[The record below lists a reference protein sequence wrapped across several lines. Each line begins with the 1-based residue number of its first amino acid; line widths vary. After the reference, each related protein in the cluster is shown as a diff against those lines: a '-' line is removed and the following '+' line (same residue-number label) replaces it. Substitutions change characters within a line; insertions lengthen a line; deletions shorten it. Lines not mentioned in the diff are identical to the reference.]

1 MDINSIDS
9 KQEANN
15 ILRQFYNKAVPF
27 TVAEDAKIVNAEN
40 VTATFIIPES
50 CFPFTG
56 YDVHEFENNYNW
68 QSQISTSLH
77 HIFLRL
83 WIEDNYNIDSR
94 KEFNLVFCPND
105 PNRKVKEF
113 IRTMAYSGQ
122 KILRI
127 YLIGQYKYDVTTR
140 GLDLRRFSKSAGV
153 QTELVGRFANPDL
166 MRHYAYMDIRASD
179 VSDYESLKW
188 FKSIPADFVH
198 VILEYCDACREHFMQ
213 TDVLSIHQMK

>member
-1 MDINSIDS
+1 MNINSIDS

-15 ILRQFYNKAVPF
+15 LLRQYYNKVLPF
-27 TVAEDAKIVNAEN
+27 TVAEDATIVNAEK
-40 VTATFIIPES
+40 VTFTIPES

-56 YDVHEFENNYNW
+56 YDVDEFENNYNW
-68 QSQISTSLH
+68 HSQVSVTLD

-83 WIEDNYNIDSR
+83 WIEDNYNIDTR

-127 YLIGQYKYDVTTR
+127 YLISQSR
-140 GLDLRRFSKSAGV
+140 S
-153 QTELVGRFANPDL
+153 
-166 MRHYAYMDIRASD
+166 
-179 VSDYESLKW
+179 
-188 FKSIPADFVH
+188 
-198 VILEYCDACREHFMQ
+198 
-213 TDVLSIHQMK
+213 